1 MWHVNQHVRTST
13 CRAKW
18 TGSIVK
24 GNLAHDSHR
33 PVAMTK
39 RTQPLRARQFEPP
52 SARTTYMRYARLTFQ
67 HSTAT
72 QLQPRPRGQ
81 ISRMQRSESVAKGG
95 GGPASGNGTS
105 PGLGARISRTQ
116 TNPWTGE
123 CRSQPGPLA
132 KPMAPIKCARLFKQI
147 TFTSSRG
154 GCASAPRRARC
165 CRS

>member
-1 MWHVNQHVRTST
+1 MWHVNQHLRTST

-24 GNLAHDSHR
+24 GNPRSRLS
-33 PVAMTK
+33 
-39 RTQPLRARQFEPP
+39 PP
-52 SARTTYMRYARLTFQ
+52 SSDDQAHATFARAAIRTAIRQNHVHAICAPYIPTLNC
-67 HSTAT
+67 HSTSTTASRSDLSHAAQRVGSSNGGRRGPHPAT
-72 QLQPRPRGQ
+72 ALPRG
-81 ISRMQRSESVAKGG
+81 
-95 GGPASGNGTS
+95 
-105 PGLGARISRTQ
+105 GARISRTQ
-116 TNPWTGE
+116 TSLAGE

-132 KPMAPIKCARLFKQI
+132 KPMAPSKCARLFKQI

>member
-1 MWHVNQHVRTST
+1 MSTST
-13 CRAKW
+13 CVHLRAEQSGLDRSW
-18 TGSIVK
+18 RET
-24 GNLAHDSHR
+24 LWPHDSHR

-81 ISRMQRSESVAKGG
+81 ISRMRRSESVAKGG
-95 GGPASGNGTS
+95 GGVHIRQRHFP
-105 PGLGARISRTQ
+105 GARCEDFPHANESVDGGV
-116 TNPWTGE
+116 PF
-123 CRSQPGPLA
+123 PAGPLA